1 MLSIRRG
8 LADLAETDENEAEVT
23 GDGEAFILHTTGR
36 MTWRDAEAQS
46 RLFIQ
51 GDRPKAEKLLDA
63 LSVSY

>member
-1 MLSIRRG
+1 
-8 LADLAETDENEAEVT
+8 
-23 GDGEAFILHTTGR
+23 
-36 MTWRDAEAQS
+36 MTWRDAEAQG

>member
-1 MLSIRRG
+1 M
-8 LADLAETDENEAEVT
+8 T